1 MCAKTLRTAIWA
13 AVLGTPFLARAA
25 EPTFSIPH
33 NPFYGQ
39 TQSVWVSY
47 LTPAHFRVQGIV
59 ADIVSTTA
67 VKNIKAAADLQLSQL
82 ETAYVQECNRIRQTG
97 GSGTM
102 STINAALQQA
112 AANYTAARNQV
123 LATQARD
130 TETAIRK
137 FTNWYVNGVY
147 QETDASSAANG
158 YADPLFT
165 AVFYRNSIIQAQV
178 LDGTFKVITTQAWIV
193 QVQPV
198 SVEEVAAVAP
208 FALFQNAPNPFNPST
223 TIRFSLPDAGYVKLA
238 VYDVTGAL
246 VRTLVE
252 GPVETGIHEA
262 VWDGKNTLG
271 AEVASG
277 MYVYR
282 LTGGCGVLTRRMTLL
297 R

>member
-1 MCAKTLRTAIWA
+1 MRAKALRTAIWG
-13 AVLGTPFLARAA
+13 AVLGAPFLARAA

-82 ETAYVQECNRIRQTG
+82 ETAYVQECNRIRMSG
-97 GSGTM
+97 GYGSI
-102 STINAALQQA
+102 SVINALLEQA

-130 TETAIRK
+130 TEAAIRK

-147 QETDASSAANG
+147 QETDASNAANG

-165 AVFYRNSIIQAQV
+165 AVFYKNSTVQAQV
-178 LDGTFKVITTQAWIV
+178 LDGSFKTISTQSWNV

-198 SVEEVAAVAP
+198 SVEEVATATP
-208 FALFQNAPNPFNPST
+208 FALFQNFPNPFNSSA
-223 TIRFSLPDAGYVKLA
+223 TIGFSLPDAGYVRLA
-238 VYDVTGAL
+238 VYDVSGRL

-252 GPVETGIHEA
+252 GHVKAGVHEVA
-262 VWDGKNTLG
+262 WDGVDSAGRK
-271 AEVASG
+271 VATG
-277 MYVYR
+277 VYVYR
-282 LTGGCGVLTRRMTLL
+282 LAAKQGMVAQRMTLL